1 MNPILRQL
9 GNENVTG
16 QQMDSQ
22 NQNNNSLPTSLN
34 DPRLDAAKNYV
45 AQHGGNPQRAF
56 YQLCNEKGLNPAGII
71 NMVFGRK

>member
-9 GNENVTG
+9 GNE
-16 QQMDSQ
+16 QQINSQ

-45 AQHGGNPQRAF
+45 AQHGGNPQQAF

-71 NMVFGRK
+71 NMVFGRR